1 MDYTGKAVVYK
12 IINITN
18 AKFYVGS
25 TIRWD
30 SRLRTHRRKLRAGN
44 HHCVPLQNA
53 WNKYGEDAFVF
64 RVFVVAENPKELH
77 DIEQQFLNEHHGTAM
92 CYNMARH
99 TDHSSRGVPCSP
111 ARKRRISE
119 ALKRYYAEN
128 PDAHPRLN
136 RPHAEE
142 TKEKMRKN
150 RAGVAVAEETKE
162 KLRQANLGKRASEK
176 TKAKLS
182 AMRKGKKRTKA
193 HAEKYNK
200 PVLEVTSGK
209 IFPSL
214 KAVKEEYGI
223 SPGSLAKA
231 LKKDRPIARGKNA
244 GKHFRYV

>member
-1 MDYTGKAVVYK
+1 MDYTGKAVIYK

-25 TIRWD
+25 TVRWD

-64 RVFVVAENPKELH
+64 RVFVVADDAEELQE
-77 DIEQQFLNEHHGTAM
+77 IEQQFLDEHHGTSM
-92 CYNMARH
+92 CYNLARH
-99 TDHSSRGVPCSP
+99 TDSSSRGVPCS
-111 ARKRRISE
+111 ASRRQNISE
-119 ALKRYYAEN
+119 GLKRYYAEN
-128 PDAHPRLN
+128 PGSHPRLN
-136 RPHAEE
+136 KPHTEE

-150 RAGVAVAEETKE
+150 RAGIPVSAETKE
-162 KLRQANLGKRASEK
+162 KLRQANIGKTASDE

-182 AMRKGKKRTKA
+182 AMRKGKERTKE

-200 PVLEVTSGK
+200 AVLEVTSGK
-209 IFPSL
+209 VFPSL
-214 KAVKEEYGI
+214 KAVKEEYGM

-231 LKKDRPIARGKNA
+231 LRNDKPIARGKNA
-244 GKHFRYV
+244 GRHFRYV